1 MAWRTFDWAYA
12 VILLLPTHPHPHS
25 REVSESVPGEI
36 QPGHGKGSDSLGAG
50 LNGGLP
56 LGGHAAS
63 FVLQGVQV
71 CGRPRHLDL
80 RRLVGTVQLCQLL
93 LFYCDLQA
101 ARAM

>member
-1 MAWRTFDWAYA
+1 M
-12 VILLLPTHPHPHS
+12 
-25 REVSESVPGEI
+25 PGGI

-80 RRLVGTVQLCQLL
+80 RRLVRAVQFRQLL
-93 LFYCDLQA
+93 LFRCSLQA